1 MDCKSH
7 DEKLALLG
15 EMIEEAET
23 IVAFTGAGIS
33 TESGIPDFRSPNGL
47 WSQMDPIMFDD
58 FVASEETRLEDWRR
72 RFIMNKDFAVAKP
85 NEGHKALVRM
95 AKSGKLISTITQNI
109 DGLHQ
114 RSGLPEHDVVEI
126 HGNST
131 YGACLECDSQV
142 DLKTVRR
149 TIDETGASPRCD
161 HCGGLVKAAIINF
174 GQAMPEAKM
183 HRAMQDAA
191 DCDLFIVLGSS
202 LQVYPAAN
210 LPQIA
215 KHHDA
220 RLVIINRD
228 PTPFDRIADLY
239 IHGEIGS
246 TLKTIART

>member
-1 MDCKSH
+1 MDCNSY
-7 DEKLALLG
+7 DEKHARLID
-15 EMIEEAET
+15 MINEAER

-47 WSQMDPIMFDD
+47 WSQMDPIMYDD

-72 RFIMNKDFAVAKP
+72 RFIMNKDFAIAKP
-85 NEGHKALVRM
+85 NEGHLALARL
-95 AKSGKLISTITQNI
+95 AQSGKLISTITQNI

-114 RSGLPEHDVVEI
+114 KSGLSDEQVIEI
-126 HGNST
+126 HGNCT
-131 YGACLECDSQV
+131 YGACLDCEEPV
-142 DLKTVRR
+142 DLHWVERQIKA
-149 TIDETGASPRCD
+149 TGATPRCSK
-161 HCGGLVKAAIINF
+161 CGGLIKAAIISF
-174 GQAMPEAKM
+174 GQAMPQDKM

-220 RLVIINRD
+220 QLVIINRD
-228 PTPFDRIADLY
+228 PTPFDGLADLY
-239 IHGEIGS
+239 IHGEIG
-246 TLKTIART
+246 TTMQGIGRP